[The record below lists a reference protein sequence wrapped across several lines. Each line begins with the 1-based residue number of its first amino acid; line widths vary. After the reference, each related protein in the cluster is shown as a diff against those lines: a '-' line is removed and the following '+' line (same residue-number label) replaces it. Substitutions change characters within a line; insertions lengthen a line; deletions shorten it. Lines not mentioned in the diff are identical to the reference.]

1 MAAKPNVPPP
11 PEHDGRHN
19 PGFPRASIGRRVVAC
34 DADGVPRF
42 HLAILPPTATRDAR
56 LLVAARSLR
65 SFGDGFTS
73 VLLPAFLLAQ
83 GRSELEVGVLST
95 AALAGSAALTLW
107 VGLYG
112 ARLAPGRVLLAASAL
127 MLATGFGFAAPVGFG
142 VLLAIAFVGTLNPSG
157 GDVSVFLPTEQ
168 TLLAEA
174 AAPAERT
181 ALFGR
186 YNLCASLGVALGALC
201 AGAPAWIAARTSL
214 SLVDTSRAAF
224 LGYGLLG
231 LAAASLYAQLSA
243 RAGAPAAESPPAT
256 TSRWPLPHSRGTVL
270 RLSALFCL
278 DSFGGGFAINAML
291 VLWLMQR
298 HALSLEAA
306 GAAMSAAALLAALS
320 QLASAPIARR
330 IGLIRT
336 MVFTHLP
343 ANFFLVGAAF
353 APGAWSAV
361 ACLLA
366 RASLSQMDVPAR
378 QAYVMSVVRP
388 EERAAAA
395 SITNV
400 PRSLAT
406 AVSPSLA
413 GAMLKASSF
422 GWPLL
427 VGGALKA
434 AYDLLLLAGFR
445 HRPAPHERGE

>member
-1 MAAKPNVPPP
+1 
-11 PEHDGRHN
+11 
-19 PGFPRASIGRRVVAC
+19 VVAC
-34 DADGVPRF
+34 AADPVPPF
-42 HLAILPPTATRDAR
+42 LAILPPTATRDAR

-65 SFGDGFTS
+65 SFGDGLTS

-83 GRSELEVGVLST
+83 GRSELQVGVLST
-95 AALAGSAALTLW
+95 AALAGSAALTLA
-107 VGLYG
+107 VGLSG
-112 ARLAPGRVLLAASAL
+112 SRLPPRRLLLAASAL

-168 TLLAEA
+168 ALLAEG

-186 YNLCASLGVALGALC
+186 YNLCASVGVALGALA
-201 AGAPAWIAARTSL
+201 AGAPAWLAARSSL
-214 SLVDTSRAAF
+214 SLVDASRLAF
-224 LGYGLLG
+224 AGYGLLG
-231 LAAASLYAQLSA
+231 LGAAALYARLSPP
-243 RAGAPAAESPPAT
+243 APAAAGGPAPASGAARRRALT
-256 TSRWPLPHSRGTVL
+256 HSRGIVL
-270 RLSALFCL
+270 RLTALFSL
-278 DSFGGGFAINAML
+278 DSFGGGFVVNAML
-291 VLWLMQR
+291 VLWLLER
-298 HALSLEAA
+298 HGMALEAA
-306 GAAMSAAALLAALS
+306 GAAMAAASLLSAVS

-343 ANFFLVGAAF
+343 ANAFLIGAAF
-353 APGAWSAV
+353 APDAASAV

-395 SITNV
+395 SVTNV
-400 PRSLAT
+400 PRSLAA
-406 AVSPSLA
+406 AVSPTLA
-413 GAMLKASSF
+413 GALLKASSF
-422 GWPLL
+422 GWPL
-427 VGGALKA
+427 VAGGLLKV

-445 HRPAPHERGE
+445 HHPAPQERARGEV